1 MDLRA
6 ELSLEFAKKHHK
18 RSFEE
23 YVGLG
28 DILQKLFDQ
37 GQCLTT
43 IEPPIC
49 GDVFN
54 FVSCSTAKESV
65 GCYLWTFNS
74 EFWEWSE
81 FKSFIKWE
89 KEIIS
94 DHIREKREEIQ
105 ELNDKIVEIN
115 RLTAS

>member
-43 IEPPIC
+43 LSLIHISEPTRP
-49 GDVFN
+49 
-54 FVSCSTAKESV
+54 
-65 GCYLWTFNS
+65 Y
-74 EFWEWSE
+74 
-81 FKSFIKWE
+81 
-89 KEIIS
+89 
-94 DHIREKREEIQ
+94 
-105 ELNDKIVEIN
+105 
-115 RLTAS
+115 